1 MSELTGYGKQCMDK
15 TSLKHLREWFKKNAA
30 ELPWRPADLDAP
42 RDPYAV
48 WISETML
55 QQTQVAT
62 VREYFIRWMERFPD
76 VETLAAAEESE
87 VFRYW
92 QGLGYYSRA
101 RNILKTARIVVNSH
115 RDCHAPT
122 LRQAQ
127 GPGDPS
133 RMTLKGKASLPA
145 TRKELEA
152 LPGIGAYTAGA
163 ILSLAYHQQEAIL
176 DGNLV
181 RIFSRLYALD
191 FLPTDKNSKS
201 ATLALRQA
209 HFGHAQCRQGPE
221 CNNIKGRCPT
231 KSGMTIYEKTPV
243 EIYWSYAR
251 EVADSPKAYMHNE
264 ALMELGRTVCKIKNP
279 DCASCPLCRDCIAFA
294 ENRVSEFPPSKKHIQ
309 KDWHGTVLVIESA
322 DHKILAVHGGQKF
335 FKNQFTLPHFESPR
349 NATTGLP
356 AQAETYVNADQIN
369 SVQSI
374 GQIKHNITVHKIEC
388 DVLHILLRGKAPIRN
403 KQAKTAHEIQWVKRE
418 TAQEFFANS
427 FCLKALALL

>member
-30 ELPWRPADLDAP
+30 DLPWRPADLDAP

-55 QQTQVAT
+55 QQTQVST
-62 VREYFIRWMERFPD
+62 VREYFTRWMERFPD

-101 RNILKTARIVVNSH
+101 RNILKTAKIINQRKMDGSRRLRLQDDNK
-115 RDCHAPT
+115 ATMPT
-122 LRQAQ
+122 
-127 GPGDPS
+127 
-133 RMTLKGKASLPA
+133 
-145 TRKELEA
+145 TRRELEA

-191 FLPTDKNSKS
+191 FLPTDKRDGKS
-201 ATLALRQA
+201 A
-209 HFGHAQCRQGPE
+209 
-221 CNNIKGRCPT
+221 
-231 KSGMTIYEKTPV
+231 S
-243 EIYWSYAR
+243 EIYWNYAR
-251 EVADSPKAYMHNE
+251 EVAESPKAYMHNE
-264 ALMELGRTVCKIKNP
+264 ALMELGRTVCKVKNP
-279 DCASCPLCRDCIAFA
+279 DCEHCPLNSNCKAFA
-294 ENRVSEFPPSKKHIQ
+294 ENRVSEFPPAKTHIQ
-309 KDWHGTVLVIESA
+309 KDWHGTILVIESA

-349 NATTGLP
+349 NATAGIP
-356 AQAETYVNADQIN
+356 AQAEAYINADHVSAIEN
-369 SVQSI
+369 V

-388 DVLHILLRGKAPIRN
+388 DVLHIQISSKAPVRN
-403 KQAKTAHEIQWVKRE
+403 NSAKTAHEIQWVKRE
-418 TAQEFFANS
+418 DAQEFFANS

>member
-1 MSELTGYGKQCMDK
+1 
-15 TSLKHLREWFKKNAA
+15 
-30 ELPWRPADLDAP
+30 
-42 RDPYAV
+42 
-48 WISETML
+48 
-55 QQTQVAT
+55 
-62 VREYFIRWMERFPD
+62 
-76 VETLAAAEESE
+76 
-87 VFRYW
+87 
-92 QGLGYYSRA
+92 
-101 RNILKTARIVVNSH
+101 
-115 RDCHAPT
+115 
-122 LRQAQ
+122 
-127 GPGDPS
+127 
-133 RMTLKGKASLPA
+133 
-145 TRKELEA
+145 
-152 LPGIGAYTAGA
+152 
-163 ILSLAYHQQEAIL
+163 
-176 DGNLV
+176 
-181 RIFSRLYALD
+181 
-191 FLPTDKNSKS
+191 
-201 ATLALRQA
+201 
-209 HFGHAQCRQGPE
+209 
-221 CNNIKGRCPT
+221 
-231 KSGMTIYEKTPV
+231 MTIYEKTPA

-403 KQAKTAHEIQWVKRE
+403 KQAKTAHEIQWIERE

>member
-1 MSELTGYGKQCMDK
+1 MDK
-15 TSLKHLREWFKKNAA
+15 ISLKHLREWFKKNAA
-30 ELPWRPADLDAP
+30 DLPWRPADLDAP

-55 QQTQVAT
+55 QQTQVST
-62 VREYFIRWMERFPD
+62 VREYFIRWMKRFPD

-101 RNILKTARIVVNSH
+101 RNILKTARIVCEIDSMDSLPRNA
-115 RDCHAPT
+115 R
-122 LRQAQ
+122 
-127 GPGDPS
+127 S
-133 RMTLKGKASLPA
+133 RMTSRKELPA

-163 ILSLAYHQQEAIL
+163 ILSLANHQQEAIL

-191 FLPTDKNSKS
+191 FLPTDKND
-201 ATLALRQA
+201 
-209 HFGHAQCRQGPE
+209 
-221 CNNIKGRCPT
+221 KGRCPPEQVRGRLF
-231 KSGMTIYEKTPV
+231 KSGMTICEKTPA
-243 EIYWSYAR
+243 EIYWNYAR

-279 DCASCPLCRDCIAFA
+279 DCAHCPLRASCKAFA
-294 ENRVSEFPPSKKHIQ
+294 DNRVSEFPPSKKHLQ

-322 DHKILAVHGGQKF
+322 DHKILAIHGGQKF

-356 AQAETYVNADQIN
+356 AQAETYVDADQIS

-388 DVLHILLRGKAPIRN
+388 DVLHVQLRSKAPVRN
-403 KQAKTAHEIQWVKRE
+403 HSAKTAHEIQWVKRE
-418 TAQEFFANS
+418 ATQEFFANS
-427 FCLKALALL
+427 FCLKALAKL

>member
-30 ELPWRPADLDAP
+30 DLPWRPADLDAP

-55 QQTQVAT
+55 QQTQVST

-101 RNILKTARIVVNSH
+101 RNILKTAKIINQRKMDGSRRLRLQDDNK
-115 RDCHAPT
+115 ATMPT
-122 LRQAQ
+122 
-127 GPGDPS
+127 
-133 RMTLKGKASLPA
+133 
-145 TRKELEA
+145 TRRELEA

-191 FLPTDKNSKS
+191 FLPTDKRDGKS
-201 ATLALRQA
+201 A
-209 HFGHAQCRQGPE
+209 
-221 CNNIKGRCPT
+221 
-231 KSGMTIYEKTPV
+231 S
-243 EIYWSYAR
+243 EIYWNYAR
-251 EVADSPKAYMHNE
+251 EVAESPKAYMHNE
-264 ALMELGRTVCKIKNP
+264 ALMELGRTVCKVKNP
-279 DCASCPLCRDCIAFA
+279 DCEHCPLNSNCKAFA
-294 ENRVSEFPPSKKHIQ
+294 ENRVSEFPPAKTHIQ
-309 KDWHGTVLVIESA
+309 KDWHGTILVIESA

-349 NATTGLP
+349 NATAGIP
-356 AQAETYVNADQIN
+356 AQAETYFNADLVT
-369 SVQSI
+369 SVQCI
-374 GQIKHNITVHKIEC
+374 GNFKHNITVHKMEC
-388 DVLHILLRGKAPIRN
+388 DVLHIQLRSKAPVRN
-403 KQAKTAHEIQWVKRE
+403 NSAKTAHEIQWVKRE
-418 TAQEFFANS
+418 EAQEFFANS